1 MEHIDVLDMQNE
13 AIQYI
18 HQNNPDI
25 ELTYPIVSK
34 AGQKIIITNTYF
46 NPVVLEVEMA
56 DHDFDT
62 LAIGLYGNQTKSI
75 EDGIYTMYDL
85 SGVNNIYKQY
95 NLFEIRDQFDEQLF
109 EVRQDRGNQIDYSKQ
124 FGTIIS

>member
-1 MEHIDVLDMQNE
+1 MKWL
-13 AIQYI
+13 
-18 HQNNPDI
+18 
-25 ELTYPIVSK
+25 
-34 AGQKIIITNTYF
+34 
-46 NPVVLEVEMA
+46 

-95 NLFEIRDQFDEQLF
+95 NLFEIRDQFDEKLF
-109 EVRQDRGNQIDYSKQ
+109 EVRQDRGNQVDFSKQ

>member
-1 MEHIDVLDMQNE
+1 
-13 AIQYI
+13 
-18 HQNNPDI
+18 
-25 ELTYPIVSK
+25 
-34 AGQKIIITNTYF
+34 
-46 NPVVLEVEMA
+46 MA

-109 EVRQDRGNQIDYSKQ
+109 EVRQDRGNQIDFSKQ
-124 FGTIIS
+124 FGTIVS